1 MSKVVTVDGPNRTFK
16 AGADLSAKQFYIVKV
31 NGTTDESIIV
41 ATDATTGLHLGVLQN
56 APKSGDSASVRMRN
70 AQGTAKVILGT
81 GGCAIGD
88 ALTSGATTD
97 AGKAI
102 VTTTGNDQV
111 LGFALHAG
119 SAGDIVEFVT
129 AGFVRV
135 R

>member
-1 MSKVVTVDGPNRTFK
+1 MSKVVTVDQSRRSFK

-31 NGTTDESIIV
+31 NGTTDESIIA
-41 ATDATTGLHLGVLQN
+41 ATDATTGIHLGVLQN
-56 APKSGDSASVRMRN
+56 APKSGDTASVLLRN
-70 AQGTAKVILGT
+70 ANGTGKVVVGT

-111 LGFALHAG
+111 LGFALHAA
-119 SAGDIVEFVT
+119 SAGDIVEFVP